1 MEKSHDSSV
10 RPITWSQ
17 CQQSY
22 GTILDILS
30 TLKINGR
37 NKFRLNRSRCRAAK
51 FELGRREN
59 QPLIIKERNV
69 SSVKLENF
77 GVGQVE
83 CTLCELSY
91 KHLTIHIQM
100 EWNMVQTLDATT
112 NAVGG
117 KYYCYKKIYVQAHLQ
132 IQVERSCLIID
143 KKRLWLPSCAFKRPL
158 LIFKYSILVWKCL
171 HSINMLCCSLTVI

>member
-1 MEKSHDSSV
+1 
-10 RPITWSQ
+10 
-17 CQQSY
+17 
-22 GTILDILS
+22 LDILS

-91 KHLTIHIQM
+91 KHLTIHI
-100 EWNMVQTLDATT
+100 
-112 NAVGG
+112 
-117 KYYCYKKIYVQAHLQ
+117 
-132 IQVERSCLIID
+132 
-143 KKRLWLPSCAFKRPL
+143 
-158 LIFKYSILVWKCL
+158 
-171 HSINMLCCSLTVI
+171 